1 MRTIAQGVLAVVLSV
16 MGSSVWAF
24 SLERY
29 VEGVHYEKVAG
40 AERKPDTVME
50 FFSFGCP
57 HCNHLEPL
65 VEKWL
70 KTKPEA
76 MQFTRVPA
84 AWNPRFK
91 VLAKLYYVIVALGI
105 EDKAVPA
112 VFDYLHKQNQVI
124 DGRAS
129 AWAALSGLEVKEADF
144 AKAWE
149 DEQVETKANTAGRIY
164 GQYQIRGVPAMVV
177 NGQYK
182 TSVKM
187 AGSQNELFEVINF
200 LLTK

>member
-1 MRTIAQGVLAVVLSV
+1 MKTITQSMFVIVLAMVC
-16 MGSSVWAF
+16 SSAWAF

-29 VEGVHYEKVAG
+29 VEGVHYEKVAA
-40 AERKPDTVME
+40 AEPSPNTVIE

-57 HCNHLEPL
+57 HCHHLEPL

-70 KTKPEA
+70 TTKPEA
-76 MQFTRVPA
+76 VQFTRVPA
-84 AWNPRFK
+84 TWNARFR
-91 VLAKLYYVIVALGI
+91 VLGKLYYVIEALGI

-112 VFDYLHKQNQVI
+112 VFDYLHTQNKVI

-129 AWAALSGLEVKEADF
+129 AWSALSGLGVKEADF

-149 DEQVETKANTAGRIY
+149 DDQVETKTNTAGKTF
-164 GQYQIRGVPAMVV
+164 GQYQIRGVPAIVV

-187 AGSQNELFEVINF
+187 AGSQEEVFAVINF

>member
-1 MRTIAQGVLAVVLSV
+1 
-16 MGSSVWAF
+16 
-24 SLERY
+24 
-29 VEGVHYEKVAG
+29 
-40 AERKPDTVME
+40 
-50 FFSFGCP
+50 
-57 HCNHLEPL
+57 
-65 VEKWL
+65 
-70 KTKPEA
+70 
-76 MQFTRVPA
+76 
-84 AWNPRFK
+84 
-91 VLAKLYYVIVALGI
+91 
-105 EDKAVPA
+105 
-112 VFDYLHKQNQVI
+112 DYLHKQNQVI